1 MKLYYKAGDYDM
13 QDNNKYILT
22 TNSTGNTNID
32 ITDIWADNTTLPLTI
47 GTKTYPHVDYIDNWH
62 KAKPMVWGDDGCVIP
77 DEYKKELLDHSK
89 KTNLPEGVE
98 MKTLYEVW
106 LVYAENRKKPIIMK
120 KEGIIADNEEDAK
133 IRSGL
138 MKDIN
143 DTWDTDYLTVICIEV
158 ASVKVKSKPKE
169 VKNV

>member
-1 MKLYYKAGDYDM
+1 MASMQVGIAATTNAGDFDM
-13 QDNNKYILT
+13 QVEWSNGTNQPYIT
-22 TNSTGNTNID
+22 HTIHNSS
-32 ITDIWADNTTLPLTI
+32 
-47 GTKTYPHVDYIDNWH
+47 YDNWYGANPIDWS
-62 KAKPMVWGDDGCVIP
+62 KISINSIDEDIP
-77 DEYKKELLDHSK
+77 DI
-89 KTNLPEGVE
+89 KTKLPEGVD

-120 KEGIIADNEEDAK
+120 KEGVIADNEEDAK

-138 MKDIN
+138 MKDVN
-143 DTWDTDYLTVICIEV
+143 DTWDTDYLNIICIEI

>member
-1 MKLYYKAGDYDM
+1 MKLYYKVGDYDM

-22 TNSTGNTNID
+22 TNITGNSSIG
-32 ITDIWADNTTLPLTI
+32 ITDIWVDTT
-47 GTKTYPHVDYIDNWH
+47 GTSPFNDYYDNWI
-62 KAKPMVWGDDGCVIP
+62 KPESISESKITINSIDEDIP
-77 DEYKKELLDHSK
+77 DI
-89 KTNLPEGVE
+89 KTKLPEGVE

-143 DTWDTDYLTVICIEV
+143 DTWDTDYLNIICIEV

-169 VKNV
+169 VKSV

>member
-1 MKLYYKAGDYDM
+1 MASMQVGIAATTNVGDFDM
-13 QDNNKYILT
+13 QVEWSNGTNQPYITHTIDDWIPVKHMGWDQIQEKDITSILT
-22 TNSTGNTNID
+22 D
-32 ITDIWADNTTLPLTI
+32 IK
-47 GTKTYPHVDYIDNWH
+47 TK
-62 KAKPMVWGDDGCVIP
+62 
-77 DEYKKELLDHSK
+77 
-89 KTNLPEGVE
+89 LPEGVE

-143 DTWDTDYLTVICIEV
+143 DTWDTDYLNIICIEV

-169 VKNV
+169 VKSV

>member
-1 MKLYYKAGDYDM
+1 MADM
-13 QDNNKYILT
+13 QVEWSNGTNQPYIV
-22 TNSTGNTNID
+22 NTIDDCYKGTPIDWSIRTRNNID
-32 ITDIWADNTTLPLTI
+32 EDILDI
-47 GTKTYPHVDYIDNWH
+47 KTK
-62 KAKPMVWGDDGCVIP
+62 
-77 DEYKKELLDHSK
+77 
-89 KTNLPEGVE
+89 LPEGVD

-143 DTWDTDYLTVICIEV
+143 DTWDTDYLNIICIEV

-169 VKNV
+169 VKSV

>member
-1 MKLYYKAGDYDM
+1 MADGGEFYK
-13 QDNNKYILT
+13 LT
-22 TNSTGNTNID
+22 TTSDNFGWYTQTVYPSITGGITVDSDNWLPVKSMDWSKINEKD
-32 ITDIWADNTTLPLTI
+32 ITSILPDI
-47 GTKTYPHVDYIDNWH
+47 
-62 KAKPMVWGDDGCVIP
+62 
-77 DEYKKELLDHSK
+77 

-169 VKNV
+169 VKTV

>member
-1 MKLYYKAGDYDM
+1 M
-13 QDNNKYILT
+13 QVEWSNGTNQPYIT
-22 TNSTGNTNID
+22 Y
-32 ITDIWADNTTLPLTI
+32 TI
-47 GTKTYPHVDYIDNWH
+47 NDWH
-62 KAKPMVWGDDGCVIP
+62 KVTPMKWEKSNDFFNI
-77 DEYKKELLDHSK
+77 
-89 KTNLPEGVE
+89 KTKLPEGVE

-120 KEGIIADNEEDAK
+120 KEGVIADNEEDAK

-138 MKDIN
+138 MKDVN
-143 DTWDTDYLTVICIEV
+143 DTWDTDYLNIICIEI

>member
-1 MKLYYKAGDYDM
+1 MTDSLSDWKGI
-13 QDNNKYILT
+13 NV
-22 TNSTGNTNID
+22 STID
-32 ITDIWADNTTLPLTI
+32 EDIPK
-47 GTKTYPHVDYIDNWH
+47 TK
-62 KAKPMVWGDDGCVIP
+62 
-77 DEYKKELLDHSK
+77 
-89 KTNLPEGVE
+89 LPEGVE

-169 VKNV
+169 VKTV